1 MSTGSAREIRSVPA
15 TPLNRTDTPI
25 LDYRS
30 SVVRRFTE
38 KIRPAD
44 NSDVGFLRAAHGAV
58 ATAVRPVYTVRERQP
73 VSRTIFLRRGSCSQR
88 MACLEAAARAVGIST
103 RVRALWVSGHFWSN
117 RFPVMRVFIPRRVLL
132 AWPQFNVE
140 DRWVGVEEIFG
151 AVRERA
157 SRATAFANDG
167 ETLFEAVQ
175 STVIDFDGRTR
186 ECSTGCDLSRFITED
201 TVALSDGDS
210 SWRQVAIG
218 ITTGGDGEFRFIVYD
233 GLRYTARAFVT
244 LPGDPPQRQAQGRTA
259 PFVASESLEPLRIVI
274 PPMAGR

>member
-1 MSTGSAREIRSVPA
+1 MSTGSVREIRSVPA

-132 AWPQFNVE
+132 AWPQFHVE
-140 DRWVGVEEIFG
+140 DRWIGVEEIFG

-186 ECSTGCDLSRFITED
+186 ECPTGCDLSRFITED
-201 TVALSDGDS
+201 SGVFDTRDDLFA
-210 SWRQVAIG
+210 RIG
-218 ITTGGDGEFRFIVYD
+218 SFEHTFR
-233 GLRYTARAFVT
+233 GRAFEW
-244 LPGDPPQRQAQGRTA
+244 LY
-259 PFVASESLEPLRIVI
+259 
-274 PPMAGR
+274 AGRSSA